1 MPYSILLIEDEPEMQ
16 LILRD
21 NLQFEGYEI
30 LAADTGERGVEMGL
44 SVRPDLV
51 LLDVILP
58 RMSGY
63 EVCQRLRDSG
73 FDSPIIMI
81 TARNHEIDRISGLE
95 FGADDY
101 VAKPF
106 SVPELM
112 ARVRAQLRAQLRRQ
126 QRRAGQPAQTVVGDL
141 QIDRSQQKVRRGSET
156 LDLSS
161 REFDLLMYFL
171 SHRGEVITREQL
183 LSDVWGYPDLPL
195 TRTVDNF
202 VAKLR
207 KKIEVNPHQ
216 PRYIVTIHG
225 TGYRFMK

>member
-1 MPYSILLIEDEPEMQ
+1 VPYRILLIEDEPEMQ
-16 LILRD
+16 VILRD

-30 LAADTGERGVEMGL
+30 LTTDTGEKGVEMGL
-44 SVRPDLV
+44 SGRPDLV

-63 EVCQRLRDSG
+63 EVCRRLRGGG

-81 TARNHEIDRISGLE
+81 TVRNDEIDRISGLE

-112 ARVRAQLRAQLRRQ
+112 ARVRAQLRRQ
-126 QRRAGQPAQTVVGDL
+126 QRVTAQLGRVVVGDL
-141 QIDRSQQKVRRGSET
+141 EIDTAQQKVRRGAET

-161 REFDLLMYFL
+161 REFDLLVYFL
-171 SHRGEVITREQL
+171 GHRGEVISRERL
-183 LSDVWGYPDLPL
+183 LSEVWGYPDLPL

-207 KKIEVNPHQ
+207 KKIELNPHQ
-216 PRYIVTIHG
+216 PRYIMTVHG
-225 TGYRFMK
+225 CGYRFVK